1 MALDPKTPADYA
13 FHILFTHFTV
23 TAERKL
29 SNIMGY
35 TLDHDPDLSGIVG
48 PGVDPAFDKLLNSLG
63 YIARHKPT
71 HIMDSFMQWRKDN
84 MQADGNSLST
94 HRDRILHDR
103 KIQTTLFI
111 LCRALIEI
119 VNQVQP
125 EALPEG
131 HGTGLEE
138 IAFVQLSRMEPD
150 DVMRSRSRRASSDL
164 FAELIGA
171 LSNIRFA
178 TVSDRFIVKLGEL
191 TRAPLRDEA
200 RICYII
206 NGMRFLKLKIYPVEA
221 LDETADFLLHLA
233 DSLRQTNADRI
244 VQAYAKV
251 FVQLLLPL
259 AGVADAEVNFPA
271 WVRAVELLWKK
282 THKILVDKRRVEI
295 SYPLA
300 TTLLCVSQ
308 KDFFSHNWMNIVDH
322 CIARFK
328 DKHRNMAMNCINRL
342 LWTFIYRCPESLSTT
357 HKRIEHI
364 SRVLF
369 PRNRGALPEINHD
382 LLVQFIYFVGVKHYD
397 YCMTNI
403 LMKLMNNEALMSNS
417 SLDCIH
423 PDRMKIAICSFV
435 ALLAAIELQE
445 WRPPFPKETDL
456 VNVKRE
462 STGVKYSANLLPD
475 DVFNRAGL
483 KAHFEHF
490 CDLSYRM
497 MSILDKI
504 FGKMSVLEEKYQ
516 ISRPPYFPPNN
527 PNGKV
532 ISLPGENGIM
542 IHSYKTLTVAYQRDK
557 QVYMDLMTTYIDS
570 LPRLLPASSKLP
582 TLVEMLSRYVVHV
595 DPELAAA
602 AARALRRIAAQ
613 CGAEYVIMGLSR
625 FVYKIEDKYVEMLAC
640 SGSDSGRAILKL
652 YLDMLYVWLR
662 QLKAHNQSVQ
672 EEDVNASSDN
682 VSKAPSDL
690 EDSAV
695 LTVIEETE
703 ANGLLFLC
711 SQEPIIR
718 KDAVRILQVVAELE
732 LELEIKVARE
742 KGYSRHSTIVGIDGQ
757 SMNAQSSLDNVTLV
771 GENLHGYDEHN
782 EHNRLRYSA
791 NAHEKK
797 IQYKRIIHILTR
809 GGRDLIKFDK
819 DDAALH
825 VRESVQL
832 LKLKEEGTKDILL
845 KLVQSSEAEYLPLW
859 TRVFPEFMKLCFDH
873 FAVTVALC
881 RNNVCSRIVS
891 MQQAIISAAEPV
903 TRTPAPTLRM
913 HLPPKVA
920 PATDEMIGQW
930 RLYLIVACSTIT
942 LTDEYVDRI
951 WTPSRRRADV
961 TPPDRITSARVL
973 FRMVLRLL
981 SSERQLIRDAVVT
994 ALGNINENVYKVLL
1008 EDMQQYQDKIAEES
1022 RRNVQ
1027 RGYTG
1032 TYKRSRK
1039 YERLRTELA
1048 HVYQLTAHFLLKEE
1062 FIHDPE
1068 VQTMTK
1074 TYVEDT
1080 FTFLREPEITND
1092 WEWRRLRTYL
1102 CGLVEKLYD
1111 ASQQEKVDI
1120 ISEKLRVD
1128 LFRMFEEW
1136 CGHGTKNADHARIRM
1151 QFEADHRPVQQ
1162 MEAERKSLEL
1172 AALNAMASLCRGPVI
1187 CAESQTGGGS
1197 RNRGLEMSNLL
1208 KWIETVFADPQDRL
1222 HPIARRALEGML
1234 VYNANNL
1241 AVLERT
1247 INLCYSRRP
1256 ELKSTQGY
1264 FMTVANTLFQLDPS
1278 KTPPVSKVLALALF
1292 KVGDPDLEIR
1302 RTAMK
1307 LLKLVQTSFYNESV
1321 DEFQVGITSTVPSI
1335 YKSSQIDLSGR
1346 LAQCARKHDNE
1357 RRKKAPANDTAS
1369 ENASAEDLLMASD
1382 ETYLMLSEMAKLFE
1396 SVSEKSQRDMLGYML
1411 PWLRNIE
1418 FVMTDGKLYLTT
1430 YMVLSNLFYITVKYG
1445 DIFVKEVE
1453 LLWQQ
1458 LVAGENM
1465 KNVCAIV
1472 NYFITIGME
1481 KRNPNFVTH
1490 AKRVFVYLGRTPACM
1505 VLIETLMA
1513 EISPTAMLPSQDD
1526 NSTSQTTKDN
1536 SSQQEES
1543 SSTAEQREDTSVKS
1557 PIDSSFRRQIS
1568 EVGLFCATIDDALPG
1583 HHKPPVFSSSQL
1595 AMMYMVDMAIEAG
1608 GDLKV
1613 HLPLLIHVIFVQLDA
1628 LQSTISE
1635 EARAF
1640 LINLIH
1646 SNVISKSFYSDA
1658 VRFATRL
1665 VAELNAKTSPRL
1677 WKYEDITYKNRNI
1690 KSLSDLEALCHD
1702 VLNVFRDRGTGTTIK
1717 QKWGEIALKWATN
1730 CTVRHVACRSF
1741 QIFRALRPDFNELML
1756 ADIVHRLSNT
1766 IADTHEEVQGFALE
1780 TLITLSYIVDWLPL
1794 DTKTLFPQI
1803 TWTMI
1808 ACLQT
1813 SNEPEY
1819 LEALTILNKLMD
1831 KFDFNDNENRSLLW
1845 SFFPGPK
1852 WSGVFEGIQP
1862 LLIKGIQSSHS
1873 VAPTF
1878 RMMKKL
1884 LLLEE
1889 EQLVDPTPT
1898 RLLFLLLANIPR
1910 LVHAFDVPSTVEEC
1924 REWAQN
1930 ISVIATK
1937 ENKDNIAKVMFSYS
1951 KGRFRTKDDF
1961 IKQAVVVIKD
1971 NYIPQFQVKILLF
1984 LMSLLWNK
1992 IPYYKLKTMK
2002 IIKMLLPHIDTQ
2014 QPDFIEIGAEVIMP
2028 LLRLLSTQYAQSA
2041 LEVLDEAISI
2051 SGGPKDKYI
2060 LRMSGIAGR
2069 RSSNRDT
2076 KNEASRFGEPSE
2088 TGWSVPDL
2096 AKTQELTRSNVRS
2109 VCYTCAIAPDN
2120 AHYFGGFSSEMPV
2133 IHPDEMSNDCIP
2145 ASDYQFREIVNELQT
2160 LKDFWGDDGSL
2171 SANSIDAGR
2180 SMTMTSLQIP
2190 SIIEENIT
2198 DPEYE
2203 ERIEATWE
2211 KSLSKSSSVTSFST
2225 YVDAFTDSSVFG
2237 IPQMPRRSDNN
2248 RQMTLTQSSSYS
2260 STDEEADM
2268 ERVYDDSESIISEG
2282 NNESFQL
2289 EGILSKSRYSPAR
2302 RGSKQSQGTPYG
2314 VEPPT
2319 PQPSLASVHS
2329 HSHSHS
2335 SHGSISSSSH
2345 HTSPSN

>member
-84 MQADGNSLST
+84 MHAANGNSLST
-94 HRDRILHDR
+94 TRDRILHDR

-138 IAFVQLSRMEPD
+138 IAFVQLCRMEPD

-178 TVSDRFIVKLGEL
+178 TVSDRFIAKLGEL
-191 TRAPLRDEA
+191 TRAPVRDES

-221 LDETADFLLHLA
+221 LDETAEFLLHLA

-308 KDFFSHNWMNIVDH
+308 KDFFSHNWTNIVDH
-322 CIARFK
+322 CLARFK

-364 SRVLF
+364 SRNLF
-369 PRNRGALPEINHD
+369 PRGRGALPEIHHD
-382 LLVQFIYFVGVKHYD
+382 LLVQFIFFVGVRHYD

-403 LMKLMNNEALMSNS
+403 LMKLMNNEALVSNL

-423 PDRMKIAICSFV
+423 PDRMKIAIRSFV

-456 VNVKRE
+456 VNVRRE
-462 STGVKYSANLLPD
+462 STGVKYSPNILPD

-483 KAHFEHF
+483 KAHFDHF
-490 CDLSYRM
+490 CELSYRM
-497 MSILDKI
+497 MLILDKN

-557 QVYMDLMTTYIDS
+557 QVYMDLMATYVAS
-570 LPRLLPASSKLP
+570 LPRLLPAPSNLP
-582 TLVEMLSRYVVHV
+582 TLVEMLSRYTVHV
-595 DPELAAA
+595 DPDLAAA
-602 AARALRRIAAQ
+602 SALALRRIAVQ

-662 QLKAHNQSVQ
+662 QLKALNQSIQ
-672 EEDVNASSDN
+672 EVDINDSSDN
-682 VSKAPSDL
+682 LSKAPSDL

-742 KGYSRHSTIVGIDGQ
+742 KGYSRHSTIVGMDGQ

-771 GENLHGYDEHN
+771 GENFHGYDEHN
-782 EHNRLRYSA
+782 EHNRLRYNA

-797 IQYKRIIHILTR
+797 AQYKRIIHILTR

-819 DDAALH
+819 DGAALP

-845 KLVQSSEAEYLPLW
+845 KLVQSGDSEYLSLW
-859 TRVFPEFMKLCFDH
+859 ARVFPEFMKLCFDH

-891 MQQAIISAAEPV
+891 MQQAIINAAEPIA
-903 TRTPAPTLRM
+903 RNPAPTLRM
-913 HLPPKVA
+913 HLQRVV
-920 PATDEMIGQW
+920 PATDEMIEQW

-973 FRMVLRLL
+973 FRMVLRILI
-981 SSERQLIRDAVVT
+981 SERQLIRDAIVT

-1008 EDMQQYQDKIAEES
+1008 EDMQQYQEKIVEES
-1022 RRNVQ
+1022 KRNVP

-1074 TYVEDT
+1074 SYVENT
-1080 FTFLREPEITND
+1080 FAFLREPDIMYD
-1092 WEWRRLRTYL
+1092 SEWRRLRTYL

-1120 ISEKLRVD
+1120 ISEKLRVE

-1136 CGHGTKNADHARIRM
+1136 CGHGTKNAEHARIRI
-1151 QFEADHRPVQQ
+1151 QFETEHRHVQQ

-1187 CAESQTGGGS
+1187 CAEGES
-1197 RNRGLEMSNLL
+1197 RSRGLEMSSLL

-1234 VYNANNL
+1234 ISNADKL

-1264 FMTVANTLFQLDPS
+1264 FMTVANTLFQLDAS
-1278 KTPPVSKVLALALF
+1278 KTPPVSKVLALVLF

-1307 LLKLVQTSFYNESV
+1307 LLKLVQTSFYNESYV

-1335 YKSSQIDLSGR
+1335 YKSSQISLSGR
-1346 LAQCARKHDNE
+1346 LAQWARKHENE
-1357 RRKKAPANDTAS
+1357 KRKKAPTNDAAT
-1369 ENASAEDLLMASD
+1369 EDASAEDMPMMSD
-1382 ETYLMLSEMAKLFE
+1382 ETYLILSEIAKLFE

-1411 PWLRNIE
+1411 PWLRNVE
-1418 FVMTDGKLYLTT
+1418 FVMTADSKLHLTI

-1472 NYFITIGME
+1472 SYFVNIGME

-1490 AKRVFVYLGRTPACM
+1490 AKRVFVYLGRTPACT

-1513 EISPTAMLPSQDD
+1513 EISPAAMESHLPSQDD
-1526 NSTSQTTKDN
+1526 NSTSQPTKDS
-1536 SSQQEES
+1536 SSQHEES
-1543 SSTAEQREDTSVKS
+1543 SNTAEQTSVES
-1557 PIDSSFRRQIS
+1557 PIDSSFRHQIS
-1568 EVGLFCATIDDALPG
+1568 EAGLFCATIDDALPG

-1613 HLPLLIHVIFVQLDA
+1613 HLPLLIHVIFVQLDS

-1635 EARAF
+1635 ESRAF

-1646 SNVISKSFYSDA
+1646 SNVISKSFYPDA

-1665 VAELNAKTSPRL
+1665 VAELNAKTGPRL

-1702 VLNVFRDRGTGTTIK
+1702 VLNVFRDRGTGATIK

-1730 CTVRHVACRSF
+1730 CTVRHVARRSF

-1766 IADTHEEVQGFALE
+1766 IADTHEEIQGFALE
-1780 TLITLSYIVDWLPL
+1780 TLITLSYIVDWLPT

-1831 KFDFNDNENRSLLW
+1831 KFNFNDSENQSLLW

-1873 VAPTF
+1873 VAQTF
-1878 RMMKKL
+1878 RMIKKL
-1884 LLLEE
+1884 LFLQE
-1889 EQLVDPTPT
+1889 EQLVDATST
-1898 RLLFLLLANIPR
+1898 RLLYLLLANIPR
-1910 LVHAFDVPSTVEEC
+1910 LIHAFDVPSTVEEC
-1924 REWAQN
+1924 REWAQH
-1930 ISVIATK
+1930 ISVIATN

-1951 KGRFRTKDDF
+1951 KGRFRAKEDF
-1961 IKQAVVVIKD
+1961 IKQVVVVIKD
-1971 NYIPQFQVKILLF
+1971 NYIPQYQVKILLF
-1984 LMSLLWNK
+1984 LMSLLLNK

-2028 LLRLLSTQYAQSA
+2028 LLRLLSTQYAQAA

-2096 AKTQELTRSNVRS
+2096 AKTQELTRSNVHS
-2109 VCYTCAIAPDN
+2109 ICYTCAIPPDN

-2133 IHPDEMSNDCIP
+2133 IHPDEIP
-2145 ASDYQFREIVNELQT
+2145 ASQFREITIELQT
-2160 LKDFWGDDGSL
+2160 LKEFWGDDGSL

-2180 SMTMTSLQIP
+2180 TMTMTSLQIP
-2190 SIIEENIT
+2190 NIIEENIT

-2225 YVDAFTDSSVFG
+2225 YVDAFTDSSVFVSSSS
-2237 IPQMPRRSDNN
+2237 IAHMPRRSDSN
-2248 RQMTLTQSSSYS
+2248 RQMTLTQPSSYS
-2260 STDEEADM
+2260 STDEEVDI
-2268 ERVYDDSESIISEG
+2268 ERVFDDSESIISEG
-2282 NNESFQL
+2282 TSESFQL
-2289 EGILSKSRYSPAR
+2289 EGILSKTRYPPAR
-2302 RGSKQSQGTPYG
+2302 RDSDRITKNYFTMEAYDMSVGVHFGYHLTGS
-2314 VEPPT
+2314 
-2319 PQPSLASVHS
+2319 L
-2329 HSHSHS
+2329 
-2335 SHGSISSSSH
+2335 
-2345 HTSPSN
+2345 